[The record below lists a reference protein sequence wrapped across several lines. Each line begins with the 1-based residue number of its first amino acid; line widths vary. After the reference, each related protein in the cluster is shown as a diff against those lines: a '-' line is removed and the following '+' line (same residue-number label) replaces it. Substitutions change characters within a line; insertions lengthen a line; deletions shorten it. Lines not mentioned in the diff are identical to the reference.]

1 MQLRFV
7 KMVHFTRLINAA
19 GRLREF
25 NFRQFNKD
33 NPEKSG
39 FSVDVVDD
47 RGERIMFQMSRQENT
62 WRIPGG
68 KLPSWIVSKEQVL
81 SEAIEEEEIRNKR
94 E

>member
-1 MQLRFV
+1 M
-7 KMVHFTRLINAA
+7 KMIHFTRLINAA

-33 NPEKSG
+33 NPENSG

-47 RGERIMFQMSRQENT
+47 RGERIMFHMSRQENT

-68 KLPSWIVSKEQVL
+68 KLPSWIISKEQAL
-81 SEAIEEEEIRNKR
+81 GEAIEEEEGKSKK
-94 E
+94 